1 MDTTWSD
8 RTRRIGVLLIVLG
21 LVIVLFLA
29 RSVLI
34 SLVTACLFVIILG
47 PLISFL
53 QVRLRLPRGLAIVFA
68 YLVLLVILIS
78 LPFLFLAFMYS
89 AVGLSIDLAE
99 AISAGLDWLI
109 NTLENVPIIEV
120 FGVTIDLSELAEPV
134 LLALETLEDIRSNLP
149 SPEQIISFI
158 LSALGSFAYAATR
171 GLGLLISVG
180 FAFLLTFTYAI
191 YMSTDGANMTAD
203 VAKLI
208 PPGYEAEITTLA
220 GRIGRVWTSY
230 MRGQLGVM
238 AAVGLI
244 TLVVAWLLGLPE
256 PLALAVIAGALE
268 IIPHLGPILAAI
280 PAVVLAL
287 FQGSTRF
294 EIDNLVFALIV
305 IVAYILIQQVEDLV
319 LTPKLQGKAVAL
331 PGLLVVVSV
340 VVGLQVGG
348 IFGAVIAIPTVATG
362 KEIFHYL
369 YAKVLKQ
376 DPYPSQE
383 SPAAEPAAA

>member
-21 LVIVLFLA
+21 FVIVLFLA

-34 SLVTACLFVIILG
+34 SLVTAGLMVIIVG

-53 QVRLRLPRGLAIVFA
+53 HTRLRLPRGLAIVIS
-68 YLVLLVILIS
+68 YLVLLAILIS

-109 NTLENVPIIEV
+109 NTLENLRTIEI
-120 FGVTIDLSELAEPV
+120 FGVTLDLSHLVDPA
-134 LLALETLEDIRSNLP
+134 LLALETLDIQSILP

-158 LSALGSFAYAATR
+158 SSTLGAVSYAAAK
-171 GLGLLISVG
+171 GLGVLISVG
-180 FAFLLTFTYAI
+180 FALLLTFTYAI
-191 YMSTDGANMTAD
+191 YMSADGAKMMAD

-208 PPGYEAEITTLA
+208 PPGNEAEITTLA

-238 AAVGLI
+238 VAVGLI
-244 TLVVAWLLGLPE
+244 TYIVAGLLGVPE
-256 PLALAVIAGALE
+256 PLALAVIAGVLE

-294 EIDNLVFALIV
+294 EINNLVFALIV
-305 IVAYILIQQVEDLV
+305 VIAYILIQQVEDLV

-331 PGLLVVVSV
+331 PGLVVVVSV

-348 IFGAVIAIPTVATG
+348 LLGAVIAIPTVATG
-362 KEIFHYL
+362 REIFHYL

-376 DPYPSQE
+376 DPYPPQE
-383 SPAAEPAAA
+383 SPDAEPAAA

>member
-21 LVIVLFLA
+21 FVIVLFLA

-34 SLVTACLFVIILG
+34 SLVTAGLMVIIVG

-53 QVRLRLPRGLAIVFA
+53 HTRLRLPRGLAIVFA
-68 YLVLLVILIS
+68 YLVLLAILIS

-109 NTLENVPIIEV
+109 NTLENLRTIEI
-120 FGVTIDLSELAEPV
+120 FGVTLDLSHLVDPA
-134 LLALETLEDIRSNLP
+134 LLALETLDIQSILP

-158 LSALGSFAYAATR
+158 SSTLGAVSYAAAK
-171 GLGLLISVG
+171 GLGVLISVG
-180 FAFLLTFTYAI
+180 FALLLTFTYAI
-191 YMSTDGANMTAD
+191 YMSADGAKMMAD

-208 PPGYEAEITTLA
+208 PPGNE
-220 GRIGRVWTSY
+220 TSY

-238 AAVGLI
+238 VAVGLI
-244 TLVVAWLLGLPE
+244 TYIVAGLLGVPE
-256 PLALAVIAGALE
+256 PLALAVIAGVLE

-294 EIDNLVFALIV
+294 EINNLAFALIV
-305 IVAYILIQQVEDLV
+305 VIAYILIQQVEDLV

-331 PGLLVVVSV
+331 PGLVVVVSV

-348 IFGAVIAIPTVATG
+348 LLGAVIAIPTVATG
-362 KEIFHYL
+362 REIFHYL

-376 DPYPSQE
+376 DPYPPQE
-383 SPAAEPAAA
+383 SPDAEPAAA

>member
-21 LVIVLFLA
+21 FVIVLFLA

-34 SLVTACLFVIILG
+34 SLVTAGLMVIIVG

-53 QVRLRLPRGLAIVFA
+53 HTRLRLPRGLAIVFA
-68 YLVLLVILIS
+68 YLVLLAILIS

-109 NTLENVPIIEV
+109 NTLENLRTIEI
-120 FGVTIDLSELAEPV
+120 FGVTLDLSHLVDPA
-134 LLALETLEDIRSNLP
+134 LLALETLDIQSILP

-158 LSALGSFAYAATR
+158 SSTLGAVSYAAAK
-171 GLGLLISVG
+171 GLGVLISVG
-180 FAFLLTFTYAI
+180 FALLLTFTYAI
-191 YMSTDGANMTAD
+191 YMSADGAKMMAD

-208 PPGYEAEITTLA
+208 PPGNEAEITTLA

-238 AAVGLI
+238 VAVGLI
-244 TLVVAWLLGLPE
+244 TFIVAGLLGVPE
-256 PLALAVIAGALE
+256 PLALAVIAGVLE

-294 EIDNLVFALIV
+294 EINNLAFALIV
-305 IVAYILIQQVEDLV
+305 VIAYILIQQVEDLV

-331 PGLLVVVSV
+331 PGLVVVVSV

-348 IFGAVIAIPTVATG
+348 LLGAVIAIPTVATG
-362 KEIFHYL
+362 REIFHYL

-376 DPYPSQE
+376 DPYPPQE
-383 SPAAEPAAA
+383 SPDAEPAAA